1 MLEKGKTTM
10 NYNMFP
16 VITICWFVLVLSD
29 GFSITERGKKYSNDP
44 SKQYRVYF
52 EDEDGLISPWH
63 DIPLLSDNQTYNMVV
78 EIPRWSQAKFEI
90 SRELSLNPIIQDQE
104 DDTNRSTIL
113 IVIVVINEIVTT
125 RYLPNVFPWHGHVCN
140 YGALPQTWENPFH
153 DDPWT
158 GIPGDRDPLDAC
170 EVGTTPVP
178 TGTVV
183 QVRVLGILG
192 LLDSSETDWKVIVIN
207 AEEAKAHNINNL
219 EDLNTLYPGIVDEV
233 RTFFRVYKVPS
244 GKPENNF
251 AYNGEYQD
259 SEFAK
264 DIIR

>member
-1 MLEKGKTTM
+1 M
-10 NYNMFP
+10 NHNMFP
-16 VITICWFVLVLSD
+16 VLTICLFVLVLSD
-29 GFSITERGKKYSNDP
+29 GFSITERGKKYSDDP

-52 EDEDGLISPWH
+52 EDEEGLISPWH
-63 DIPLLSDNQTYNMVV
+63 DIPLLSNNQTYNMVV

-104 DDTNRSTIL
+104 DDTNRSTIM
-113 IVIVVINEIVTT
+113 IVIVVINEIVT

-207 AEEAKAHNINNL
+207 AEEAEAHKINTL
-219 EDLNTLYPGIVDEV
+219 EDLNTVYPGIVDEV
-233 RTFFRVYKVPS
+233 RKFFRVYKVPS

-259 SEFAK
+259 AEFAK